1 MDLSMDFGLPAD
13 VITNAELLARV
24 KELRLFPFPQSAAE
38 IEAETREVKD
48 LTIEERLNGLFEL
61 IRRSEEFL
69 DRNPGV
75 RAAYDRYKEDS
86 EAAWQR
92 AQRELFERC
101 GV

>member
-13 VITNAELLARV
+13 VITNAELLARF

-38 IEAETREVKD
+38 IEAELREVRD
-48 LTIEERLNGLFEL
+48 LATEDRFNELFEL

-69 DRNPGV
+69 DHNPGI
-75 RAAYDRYKEDS
+75 RAAYDRYKEES